1 LDKDFLV
8 TILSPEK
15 KLYEGRVVSLI
26 APCSTGYW
34 GILANH
40 TPLIATLSEGKI
52 IVREKPDTEK
62 VFYCKGRGF
71 LEVLKNTVNV
81 LAASVYE

>member
-1 LDKDFLV
+1 MDKDFLV

-15 KLYEGRVVSLI
+15 KLYEGRVVSFI

-40 TPLIATLSEGKI
+40 APLVANIDRGKI
-52 IVREKPDTEK
+52 TLREKTGASKEIQVEAK
-62 VFYCKGRGF
+62 GF
-71 LEVLKNTVNV
+71 LEVLENNVTV
-81 LAASVYE
+81 LI